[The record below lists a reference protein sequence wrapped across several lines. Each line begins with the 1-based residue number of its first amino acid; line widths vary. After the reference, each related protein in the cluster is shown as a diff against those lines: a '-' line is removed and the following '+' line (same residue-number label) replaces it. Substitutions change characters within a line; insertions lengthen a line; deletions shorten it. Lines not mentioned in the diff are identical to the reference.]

1 MISQELARKI
11 NICKKCPLYN
21 NNPELTNP
29 LSGIG
34 TKNNFII
41 TEKPNFYSMRNE
53 SPDGIEYDF
62 IAKIFKDINKE
73 FYYTHMIK
81 CFGKYT
87 SKNLDECKTWIS
99 EEIDCIKPNII
110 FTLGNASKIFT
121 KEKINTLVGQ
131 NITYNKYNV
140 VHLYNPNYV
149 LKQGKKEVI
158 YFRQLIIK
166 YAT

>member
-1 MISQELARKI
+1 MISNDLIEKI
-11 NICKKCPLYN
+11 KLCQKCPLYS
-21 NNPELTNP
+21 NNPELTYP

-34 TKNNFII
+34 TRNNFII

-53 SPDGIEYDF
+53 AADGIEYDF

-81 CFGKYT
+81 CFGKYN
-87 SKNLDECKTWIS
+87 SNNLTECKTWIT
-99 EEIDCIKPNII
+99 EEIDCIKPDII

-121 KEKINTLVGQ
+121 KEKINTLMGQ
-131 NITYNKYNV
+131 SITYNTNNV
-140 VHLYNPNYV
+140 VHLYNPHYV
-149 LKQGKKEVI
+149 LKRSKKELN
-158 YFRQLIIK
+158 YFRQIIIK